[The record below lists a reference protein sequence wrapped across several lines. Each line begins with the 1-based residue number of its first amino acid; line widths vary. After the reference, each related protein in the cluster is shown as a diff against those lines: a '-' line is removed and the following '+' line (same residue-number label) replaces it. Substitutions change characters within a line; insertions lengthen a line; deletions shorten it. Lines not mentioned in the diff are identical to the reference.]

1 MTAEPPA
8 TVEPGRPRQT
18 PVMMPAAFGA
28 EVRAAVRYERGL
40 VAKALAVL
48 VVLAVILVL
57 RALYFA

>member
-1 MTAEPPA
+1 MTVEPPM
-8 TVEPGRPRQT
+8 TVEPGGRRP
-18 PVMMPAAFGA
+18 PAAFGE
-28 EVRAAVRYERGL
+28 EVRAAVRYERFL